1 MLSFLNHPGFQPTH
15 DTLQWSGKLQDT
27 TPSQFAITGPA
38 CCRLSKQLPQGDQ
51 SNLVYSSLSIHTS
64 DLAHVIMT
72 FLLSTKSSHIPKKK
86 KKKSTFDSAPW
97 TLNRRI
103 TPSVYVQVFLRR
115 ASVDAVPV
123 VGDPA
128 QAAHPEHISHTNTH
142 LSHLANPLHQSRTCS
157 LPLNFQSC
165 LARTSTISD
174 LSLICS
180 PTSAWATNNP
190 PHQGQT
196 LHGGWRWVKGG
207 YPFEQHPASTVV

>member
-86 KKKSTFDSAPW
+86 KKNQPLT
-97 TLNRRI
+97 
-103 TPSVYVQVFLRR
+103 QLR
-115 ASVDAVPV
+115 
-123 VGDPA
+123 G
-128 QAAHPEHISHTNTH
+128 H
-142 LSHLANPLHQSRTCS
+142 
-157 LPLNFQSC
+157 
-165 LARTSTISD
+165 
-174 LSLICS
+174 
-180 PTSAWATNNP
+180 
-190 PHQGQT
+190 
-196 LHGGWRWVKGG
+196 
-207 YPFEQHPASTVV
+207 STVESHHPFMSRYFCEGLLLMLFLLLVTQRRPLTQNTSVTLTHICHT